1 MFLPDCCTK
10 ALLVLVKL
18 LLLLR
23 GQLLLDFLNALL
35 DCLSNRCE
43 PEKQVVYR
51 CTRVGEVYNDAHHQ
65 VSTGQ

>member
-10 ALLVLVKL
+10 TLLVLIKL

-35 DCLSNRCE
+35 HCLSDRSE
-43 PEKQVVYR
+43 PEQQVVYR
-51 CTRVGEVYNDAHHQ
+51 CTRVGEVNDDAHHQ
-65 VSTGQ
+65 VPTGQ